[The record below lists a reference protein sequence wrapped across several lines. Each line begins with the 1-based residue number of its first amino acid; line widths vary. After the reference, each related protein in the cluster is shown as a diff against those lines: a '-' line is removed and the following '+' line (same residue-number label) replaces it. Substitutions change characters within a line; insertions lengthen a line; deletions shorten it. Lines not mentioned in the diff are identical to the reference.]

1 MDAATVG
8 LIGVVVG
15 AGISTGVTYLLAVRK
30 EATDTRNWRRD
41 HALEAYSEFIR
52 LVNAIIAEAGNAYIT
67 EYGTV
72 ESVKHRDKLL
82 EKLTEL
88 YRSDDLDRFGQ
99 ARRRRSCVSRP
110 QRRSRAIRGRS
121 RDVRQGARTAGEPA
135 RWPPAPGQRLERS
148 GAATRA
154 SWATI
159 APETSR
165 PRAVA
170 HPPPSQGD
178 HRWRKPPA
186 RRRPR

>member
-88 YRSDDLDRFGQ
+88 YRTSDRVILLASDELQ
-99 ARRRRSCVSRP
+99 APLSALVKHIAGAFVTKSIQSP
-110 QRRSRAIRGRS
+110 KASDAE
-121 RDVRQGARTAGEPA
+121 VKAEGARLTEIMADFTFKA
-135 RWPPAPGQRLERS
+135 RNDLGVHPL
-148 GAATRA
+148 
-154 SWATI
+154 
-159 APETSR
+159 PEKWW
-165 PRAVA
+165 
-170 HPPPSQGD
+170 QF
-178 HRWRKPPA
+178 WR
-186 RRRPR
+186 